1 MPARGVALPGLRTA
15 RIRALLTQE
24 QLAAK
29 AKLDRNTIAR
39 LETGDRAALS
49 TARKLADALGVD
61 AAVLMEGTEGK
72 AEAA

>member
-1 MPARGVALPGLRTA
+1 LRAA

-49 TARKLADALGVD
+49 TVRKLADALGVD